1 MWIPKTSPP
10 NPKADPMSSD
20 HLFYLSHPSSSVL
33 LHPAKTFYSEDY
45 DLEPDFL
52 GEDHQ
57 YHDTEK
63 FLAGGLPLDEVHSIS
78 FDGAPQGLD
87 DSEIFQNPDV
97 KETPGCEMVLI
108 FDEEHK
114 TATNETMLFDEQ
126 RVARNYPLCYEG
138 KAGHLNLERADK
150 SQPSFDPAALYPE
163 NQTSYDEQLFIDV
176 MRRQM
181 SQCPPMLFRE
191 VSKDSEAPPKQEVR
205 RKRIKKSAILRNK
218 SKNEEK
224 KNIHRYMIRQ
234 VIRCLTGED
243 FQKKV
248 KDLCVKFDT
257 DYEEIKKYYIGQIE
271 NFTSIQLLREHWSV
285 DPVDQ
290 SKENR
295 GRMVFREF
303 SKWFLKE
310 RAIRYILNGKMKN
323 PEKYIHYKNH
333 IMLYYIEKPNEYKS
347 NNKKK

>member
-10 NPKADPMSSD
+10 IQKTDPMSSD
-20 HLFYLSHPSSSVL
+20 LFYLSHPPSSVHL
-33 LHPAKTFYSEDY
+33 QPAKTFYSEDY

-63 FLAGGLPLDEVHSIS
+63 FLAGGLPIDEVHSIS
-78 FDGAPQGLD
+78 FDGAPRQGLD
-87 DSEIFQNPDV
+87 DSDLFQDPNV
-97 KETPGCEMVLI
+97 NETPEGEMVLI
-108 FDEEHK
+108 FDEERK
-114 TATNETMLFDEQ
+114 TTSNDTMNMSNEQQQQM
-126 RVARNYPLCYEG
+126 ARNHLPLCQPNGTMFNAE
-138 KAGHLNLERADK
+138 ERAGNC
-150 SQPSFDPAALYPE
+150 FF
-163 NQTSYDEQLFIDV
+163 NQAIFDEQLFHDV
-176 MRRQM
+176 MRQQM
-181 SQCPPMLFRE
+181 SQCQCPPMLFRE

-205 RKRIKKSAILRNK
+205 RKRIKKNAFLRNK

-248 KDLCVKFDT
+248 KELCTKFDT

-271 NFTSIQLLREHWSV
+271 NFTSIQLLSEHWSV

>member
-1 MWIPKTSPP
+1 
-10 NPKADPMSSD
+10 MSSD
-20 HLFYLSHPSSSVL
+20 PLYYLSHHPSSVL
-33 LHPAKTFYSEDY
+33 LQPAKTFYSEDY

-78 FDGAPQGLD
+78 FDGASRHGLD
-87 DSEIFQNPDV
+87 DSYVFQNPDV
-97 KETPGCEMVLI
+97 NETPEGEMVLI
-108 FDEEHK
+108 YDEEHK
-114 TATNETMLFDEQ
+114 TTSNESMMFNEQ
-126 RVARNYPLCYEG
+126 QQQMARNHLPLCYEV
-138 KAGHLNLERADK
+138 N
-150 SQPSFDPAALYPE
+150 SQSNEMRFNEEQRTGNPSFYHDGEPR
-163 NQTSYDEQLFIDV
+163 NQAIFLNQAILDEQLFHDV

-181 SQCPPMLFRE
+181 SQCPMLFRE

-205 RKRIKKSAILRNK
+205 RKRIKKNAFLRNK

-248 KDLCVKFDT
+248 KELCVKFDT

-271 NFTSIQLLREHWSV
+271 NFTSIQLLSEHWSV

-333 IMLYYIEKPNEYKS
+333 IMLYYIEKPKRSKS
-347 NNKKK
+347 TRLNSSH